1 MPYYLGYVNETD
13 STINTLPLFGK
24 KFRCWR
30 GVSLLHCQ
38 ANGLERLEMSI
49 IHRLIGFM
57 ALAAC
62 LLFTVTSQAAGW
74 SAPLVGGGEVRVDP
88 RTNRAT
94 ILRGGVETQLWD
106 GAHRLQ
112 DGSTLVIHS
121 GQAVPNA
128 AILGSR
134 RLPGQAERPGAEQW
148 IGVPIVGYS
157 PCERLV
163 RRVCGLSQ
171 ECGSAKACD
180 PARQLLEM
188 EQQERKANDS
198 PNYMTHASGQCQEVD
213 QDKTFF
219 VSCGQKSMPGQ
230 AVLSPGLRG
239 EVAGRQPPSACEL
252 LVDKVCGLQ
261 GACSAQTACHAAQQL
276 LQMGQELSADQGG
289 GTGSAV
295 NPTQHQCVQ
304 ALSDEGFFKSCSGP

>member
-1 MPYYLGYVNETD
+1 
-13 STINTLPLFGK
+13 
-24 KFRCWR
+24 
-30 GVSLLHCQ
+30 
-38 ANGLERLEMSI
+38 MSI
-49 IHRLIGFM
+49 LHRMIGFM
-57 ALAAC
+57 ALAVC
-62 LLFTVTSQAAGW
+62 LLLAVAPQWSQAAGW

-94 ILRGGVETQLWD
+94 VLRNGVETQLWD

-112 DGSTLVIHS
+112 DGSTLIIQS

-134 RLPGQAERPGAEQW
+134 RLPDQPEQSRAEQW
-148 IGVPIVGYS
+148 IGVPIAGYS

-171 ECGSAKACD
+171 ECSSAKACD

-198 PNYMTHASGQCQEVD
+198 PNYMTHASGQCQEAD
-213 QDKTFF
+213 QDKAFF
-219 VSCGQKSMPGQ
+219 ISCGQEPIPGQ
-230 AVLSPGLRG
+230 ANLSPRQTG
-239 EVAGRQPPSACEL
+239 EDVGQRLPSACEL

-261 GACSAQTACHAAQQL
+261 GDCSAQTACHAAQQL
-276 LQMGQELSADQGG
+276 LQMAREISAEQGV
-289 GTGSAV
+289 GTGSGL
-295 NPTQHQCVQ
+295 NPTQHQCVE
-304 ALSDEGFFKSCSGP
+304 ALSDEDFFKPCSGSR

>member
-1 MPYYLGYVNETD
+1 
-13 STINTLPLFGK
+13 
-24 KFRCWR
+24 
-30 GVSLLHCQ
+30 
-38 ANGLERLEMSI
+38 MSI
-49 IHRLIGFM
+49 IHRLIVFM
-57 ALAAC
+57 TLAFC

-94 ILRGGVETQLWD
+94 VLRGGVETQLWD

-112 DGSTLVIHS
+112 DGSTLIIHS

-134 RLPGQAERPGAEQW
+134 RLPDQAERPRAEQW

-171 ECGSAKACD
+171 ECSSVKACE

-198 PNYMTHASGQCQEVD
+198 PNYMTHSSGQCQEAG
-213 QDKTFF
+213 QDKAFF
-219 VSCGQKSMPGQ
+219 VSCGQKPMPGQ
-230 AVLSPGLRG
+230 AVLSPGQTG
-239 EVAGRQPPSACEL
+239 EVAGHRSPSACEL
-252 LVDKVCGLQ
+252 LVGKVCGLQ
-261 GACSAQTACHAAQQL
+261 GACSGQTACHAAQQL
-276 LQMGQELSADQGG
+276 LQMFQEISADQRGG
-289 GTGSAV
+289 QGLTG
-295 NPTQHQCVQ
+295 NPTEQQCVE
-304 ALSDEGFFKSCSGP
+304 ALSDEGFFKPCPGSR